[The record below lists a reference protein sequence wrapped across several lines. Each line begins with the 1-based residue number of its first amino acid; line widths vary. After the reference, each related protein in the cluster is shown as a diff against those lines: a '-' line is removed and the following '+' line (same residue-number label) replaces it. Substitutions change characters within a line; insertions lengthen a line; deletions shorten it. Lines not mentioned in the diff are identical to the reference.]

1 MVVTASDPDPD
12 GRRGAP
18 GAMSRLT
25 LEWLCDDPADCEE
38 VTVFDPVAED
48 PTTAWISVDAEAA
61 VALYEAR

>member
-1 MVVTASDPDPD
+1 
-12 GRRGAP
+12 
-18 GAMSRLT
+18 MSRLT